1 MFNWFMSFSAF
12 IPLGVGGEAQ
22 NQVALECQDPKN
34 TNNRSNNKNNKTN
47 MA

>member
-1 MFNWFMSFSAF
+1 MFACHMSFSTF

-34 TNNRSNNKNNKTN
+34 IDNE
-47 MA
+47 